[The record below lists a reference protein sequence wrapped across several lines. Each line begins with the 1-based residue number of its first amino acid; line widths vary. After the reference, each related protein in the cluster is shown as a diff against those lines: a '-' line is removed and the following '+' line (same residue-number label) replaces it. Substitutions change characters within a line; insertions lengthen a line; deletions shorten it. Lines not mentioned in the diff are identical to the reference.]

1 MSDPLFSRFGREFH
15 AGDVLFHEGELGEE
29 MYVIQS
35 GTVEITKK
43 TGDVDL
49 PIATLGRGDFL
60 GEMAILNDKP
70 RTATARAQDDV
81 RCLVLDARTLETM
94 IKNNSEIALRL
105 IKKLASRLDA
115 ADSLVQ
121 ILLNPDPQARVL
133 LALRRA
139 AESFGERSGDGIRV
153 RTTVDQL
160 AREVGVEAT
169 QVNDVLWR
177 LHRMHIV
184 QDPGDGSLVVTDLGK
199 LHEFLELVEMPH
211 KFEEPAPWS
220 TAAPRSETS

>member
-35 GTVEITKK
+35 GSVEITKR
-43 TGDVDL
+43 TGAVEV
-49 PIATLGRGDFL
+49 PIATLGRGEFL

-81 RCLVLDARTLETM
+81 KCLVLDAQTLETM

-105 IKKLASRLDA
+105 IKKLAARLDA
-115 ADSLVQ
+115 ADGLVQ

-133 LALRRA
+133 LALKRA
-139 AESFGERSGDGIRV
+139 AETFGERSEEGIRI
-153 RTTVDQL
+153 RTTVEQI
-160 AREVGVEAT
+160 AREVGVET
-169 QVNDVLWR
+169 SQVVDVVWR
-177 LHRMHIV
+177 LHRMTIV
-184 QDPGDGSLVVTDLGK
+184 TDPGDGSLIVADLGK
-199 LHEFLELVEMPH
+199 LHEFLELVEMPR
-211 KFEEPAPWS
+211 KFEEEARGD
-220 TAAPRSETS
+220 A

>member
-35 GTVEITKK
+35 GSVEITKS
-43 TGDVDL
+43 TGGVEVA
-49 PIATLGRGDFL
+49 IATLGRGEFL

-70 RTATARAQDDV
+70 RTATARARDDV
-81 RCLVLDARTLETM
+81 KCLVLDAHTLEAM

-115 ADSLVQ
+115 ADGLVQ

-133 LALRRA
+133 LALKRA
-139 AESFGERSGDGIRV
+139 AESFGERSEEGIRV
-153 RTTVDQL
+153 RTNVEQL
-160 AREVGVEAT
+160 AREVGVETA
-169 QVNDVLWR
+169 QVVDVVWR

-184 QDPGDGSLVVTDLGK
+184 TDPGDGSLIVGDLGK
-199 LHEFLELVEMPH
+199 LHEFLELVEMPR
-211 KFEEPAPWS
+211 KFEDPP
-220 TAAPRSETS
+220 PRSHA